1 MLVNNLLIKR
11 VEDLRTGTSK
21 STGNSWASR
30 NILLEWEDETG
41 KAYINAVVDEEVW
54 KSLGYQEGDF
64 AALNLRFR
72 TQAKTSG
79 FILNDIRIINPQNA
93 QAL

>member
-1 MLVNNLLIKR
+1 MKVDNIIIKR
-11 VEDLRTGTSK
+11 VGELKTGVSN
-21 STGNSWASR
+21 STGNKWANR

-54 KSLGYQEGDF
+54 KSIGYQEGDF
-64 AALNLRFR
+64 ATLNLRFR

-79 FILNDIRIINPQNA
+79 FVLNDIRIINPQNA
-93 QAL
+93 